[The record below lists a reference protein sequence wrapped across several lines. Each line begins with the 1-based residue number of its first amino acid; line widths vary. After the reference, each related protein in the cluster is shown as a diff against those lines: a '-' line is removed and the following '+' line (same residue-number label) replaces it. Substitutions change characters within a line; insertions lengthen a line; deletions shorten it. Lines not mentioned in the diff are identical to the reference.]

1 MTKSRRFTALW
12 AAFALFAAVALFA
25 SWFVFEVRYMW
36 FVDVE
41 NFRFLRVGFLVGIGL
56 IIVSWAAY
64 PSRLFVAAT
73 GTSLFLFPPILR
85 SSQYVPI
92 DGALLAWAC
101 GAVAL
106 LLVAT
111 ELDIRARRL
120 ARS

>member
-1 MTKSRRFTALW
+1 MPGRLTGLW
-12 AAFALFAAVALFA
+12 IAFAILAIMALVV

-36 FVDVE
+36 FVDID

-56 IIVSWAAY
+56 IIASWAIY
-64 PSRLFVAAT
+64 PSRLFVAAA
-73 GTSLFLFPPILR
+73 GISLFLFPPILR
-85 SSQYVPI
+85 SSQYVPV
-92 DGALLAWAC
+92 DGAFLVWAC
-101 GAVAL
+101 GAIAL

>member
-1 MTKSRRFTALW
+1 MTASGRSTTLW
-12 AAFALFAAVALFA
+12 IAFAILAIVALVA

-85 SSQYVPI
+85 SSQYVPV
-92 DGALLAWAC
+92 DGAFLVWIC

-106 LLVAT
+106 LLAAT